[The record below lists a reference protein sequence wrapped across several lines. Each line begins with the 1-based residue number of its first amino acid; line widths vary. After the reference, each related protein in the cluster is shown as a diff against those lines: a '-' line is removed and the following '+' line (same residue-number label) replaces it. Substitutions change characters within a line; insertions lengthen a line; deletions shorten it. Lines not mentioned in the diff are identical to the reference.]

1 MVSRNNERVMRTL
14 VVIPARLGALRLP
27 RKPLRLLSGLPLI
40 VRVWQRI
47 SQMKLADTVVVA
59 TDDEAV
65 AATVR
70 KAGGECVITSSEH
83 TSGTERVAEVAQAPR
98 FRSYDTIVNVQG
110 DEPFIGAGA
119 VWGAAQVVASGRFP
133 LGTAASPAGPEILT
147 TPSLVKVVVADDGRA
162 MYFSRA
168 PIPFVRD
175 AADSARQAARTLQH
189 IGVYAYSREAL
200 AKWVALPV
208 HPLEEIERLEQL
220 RPLAAGIPMGVAIA
234 VEAPAAGID
243 TEDDLER
250 ANARWDEFMTGAGVV
265 NAG

>member
-1 MVSRNNERVMRTL
+1 MVSRKNERVMRTL
-14 VVIPARLGALRLP
+14 VVIPARIGAMRLA

-47 SQMKLADTVVVA
+47 SQMNLADAIVVA
-59 TDDEAV
+59 TDDDSIAS
-65 AATVR
+65 TVR
-70 KAGGECVITSSEH
+70 AAGADCIMTSSSH
-83 TSGTERVAEVAQAPR
+83 TSGTERVAEAAAAPR

-110 DEPFIGAGA
+110 DEPFIGSGA
-119 VWGAAQVVASGRFP
+119 VRGASQMVASGRFP
-133 LGTAASPAGPEILT
+133 LGTAASPASPEILG

-168 PIPFVRD
+168 PIPFLRD
-175 AADSARQAARTLQH
+175 AADAHRQAGRTLQH
-189 IGVYAYSREAL
+189 IGVYAYTREAL
-200 AKWVALPV
+200 VQWVALAI

-220 RPLAAGIPMGVAIA
+220 RPLAAGLPMGVAITS
-234 VEAPAAGID
+234 EAPASGID

-250 ANARWDEFMTGAGVV
+250 ANARWDGFMAGVMN